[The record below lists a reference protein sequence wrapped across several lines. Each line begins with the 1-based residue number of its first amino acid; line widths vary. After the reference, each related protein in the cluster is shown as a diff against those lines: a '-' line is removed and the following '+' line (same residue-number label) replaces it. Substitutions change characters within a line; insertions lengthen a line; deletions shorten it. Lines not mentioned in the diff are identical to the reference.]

1 MRYALELTEDPRAF
15 LDRAGTL
22 LEADPVLSTVVAT
35 ATAKAAAEVEAG
47 LPAPAHP
54 RWWLT
59 VADERTGEPVGV
71 AMRTA
76 PFAPYPLYVLP
87 MPDAAARQVAAALV
101 ERGEDV
107 SGLNGALPATEV
119 MATELARRTGRAA
132 RVREHMRL
140 HALTTL
146 VEPAVA
152 PDGRPRVA
160 TPADT
165 ELALAWHQAFHA
177 AAAAQAGRLHDEV
190 EVEHFDEADIAARID
205 AGRIWL
211 WEDGLGTPVSLV
223 AFNAPS
229 FGVARVGPVYTP
241 GAHRGHG
248 YASVLTAH
256 VSRLLRDSGA
266 RVCLFTDLANP
277 TSNKIYAAIG
287 YEPVVDMANLVI
299 TRVVTRPAP
308 A

>member
-1 MRYALELTEDPRAF
+1 VTYALEFTEDPHAF
-15 LDRAGTL
+15 LQRSGGL
-22 LEADPVLSTVVAT
+22 LEADPVLSTVVASVT
-35 ATAKAAAEVEAG
+35 AQA
-47 LPAPAHP
+47 LDQPAPAYP

-59 VADERTGEPVGV
+59 VADEATGEPVGV
-71 AMRTA
+71 VMRTA

-87 MPDAAARQVAAALV
+87 LPEAVPRLVAAELV
-101 ERGEDV
+101 ARGEEV
-107 SGLNGALPATEV
+107 SALNGALPTARQL
-119 MATELARRTGRAA
+119 ATELARRTGRRAH
-132 RVREHMRL
+132 VHEHTRL
-140 HALTTL
+140 HVLTKL

-152 PDGRPRVA
+152 PDGRARVA
-160 TPADT
+160 VPADAA
-165 ELALAWHQAFHA
+165 LALSWFRAFHA
-177 AAAAQAGRLHDEV
+177 DAAEQAGRLAPNAAGEQFDDE
-190 EVEHFDEADIAARID
+190 EIGRRID
-205 AGRIWL
+205 EGRIWL

-223 AFNAPS
+223 GFNPPS

-256 VSRLLRDSGA
+256 VSRLLRDTGTQ
-266 RVCLFTDLANP
+266 VCLFTDQANP

-299 TRVVTRPAP
+299 TTPAR